1 MIDPTLFES
10 EWFVNLGVDERY
22 MYLYLLVNASNK
34 TGVFEWNERMINF
47 CANTNRK
54 FSKQD
59 ILTIYGNRIQMV
71 PGRSSTMIIVDY
83 VRFNWCKDGRVL
95 DPVKNRLDRAIV
107 KELGEYGLT
116 IEKLNEM
123 SKHKIKEIS
132 GVVDNLSVPDRVVC
146 DRGDKGRKKEVDILD
161 TVSISS
167 KDIDEMFVAFWDAY
181 PGPRKQDK
189 KKVRVK
195 FEKIIGTN
203 PDKGVSMFNKIMNGL
218 AKWKTTDTWTKD
230 GGQYVCAPLVWL
242 NNERWDAE
250 ITGGT
255 NGTAGRKSGTAN
267 TNYKSADMYGIF

>member
-71 PGRSSTMIIVDY
+71 PGRNSTMIIVDY
-83 VRFNWCKDGRVL
+83 IRFNWLKDGREL
-95 DPVKNRLDRAIV
+95 DPVKNRLDRAILR
-107 KELGEYGLT
+107 ELTQYGLT
-116 IEKLNEM
+116 VEKLNEM
-123 SKHKIKEIS
+123 SKHKIKEVLS
-132 GVVDNLSVPDRVVC
+132 DGSTNDDCGLGVNGVFNN
-146 DRGDKGRKKEVDILD
+146 KGVDIINTSVTD
-161 TVSISS
+161 
-167 KDIDEMFVAFWDAY
+167 KDMDELFAAFWNAY
-181 PGPRKQDK
+181 PGLRKQDK
-189 KKVRVK
+189 KKVRAK

-203 PDKGVSMFNKIMNGL
+203 PDKAVSMFNKIMNGL

-230 GGQYVCAPLVWL
+230 GGQYVCTPLVWL

-250 ITGGT
+250 ITGGA
-255 NGTAGRKSGTAN
+255 NGTACRKSGTAN
-267 TNYKSADMYGIF
+267 TNYKSADVYGIF